1 MAKELGIDVSR
12 EEMMAFVHA
21 KENMQKAQT
30 EKANQTVK
38 EALGDHDLD
47 QVAGGGANGGAL
59 IYCKD
64 TFEQGENCWF
74 ADDCNMII
82 NDYEGAEGFVF
93 YELVDDVGNGGWMEI
108 AGGCSNLSDAFTYNT
123 DDFNP

>member
-1 MAKELGIDVSR
+1 
-12 EEMMAFVHA
+12 MAFVHA

-82 NDYEGAEGFVF
+82 NDYESAEGFVF

>member
-12 EEMMAFVHA
+12 EEMMAFVHV

-59 IYCKD
+59 ICCKD

-74 ADDCNMII
+74 ADDCNMSI
-82 NDYEGAEGFVF
+82 NNSEGAEGIVF
-93 YELVDDVGNGGWMEI
+93 L
-108 AGGCSNLSDAFTYNT
+108 
-123 DDFNP
+123 